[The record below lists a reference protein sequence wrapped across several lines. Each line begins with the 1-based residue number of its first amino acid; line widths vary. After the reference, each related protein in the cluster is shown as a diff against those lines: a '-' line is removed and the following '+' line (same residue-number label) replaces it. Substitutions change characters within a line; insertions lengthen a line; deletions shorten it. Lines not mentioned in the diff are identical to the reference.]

1 MTGGVKSQTR
11 FFGWGIL
18 ALAVLAIGLVAVF
31 LLYAIQAYPN
41 KLEAALLGP
50 WGDFFGGTLNPILS
64 TFTVLA
70 LLYTI
75 FLQRRELEESSRAI
89 RQQNFEAT
97 FFKMLEMHNS
107 ILNSI
112 NLNILNFLPP
122 RQLQGRDCFVHFFQE
137 VLKRDFTDAGGSS
150 TSEDDVE
157 QRNILDAVII
167 SFWGDVLGEL
177 GHYYRYLYN
186 LIKFVAAHNGDRAL
200 YMKIVRA
207 QLSNHELA
215 LLFYNCISD
224 HGENMKPFVEKY
236 SLLKHMPDDLF
247 LDPSHKALISPAAFD
262 EGAK

>member
-41 KLEAALLGP
+41 KLEAGQLGP

-107 ILNSI
+107 ILT
-112 NLNILNFLPP
+112 NIDIHAKGNVF
-122 RQLQGRDCFVHFFQE
+122 RGRDCFEKFFYLRLDGQFARKTKQYSKNSAHVSPALEEIIQE
-137 VLKRDFTDAGGSS
+137 
-150 TSEDDVE
+150 
-157 QRNILDAVII
+157 
-167 SFWGDVLGEL
+167 FWKQALSEL
-177 GHYYRYLYN
+177 GHYYRYLYDLTKFADAYEGN
-186 LIKFVAAHNGDRAL
+186 NRFYIKIIRS
-200 YMKIVRA
+200 

-215 LLFYNCISD
+215 LLFYNCLSE
-224 HGENMKPFVEKY
+224 HGAKMKPLVEKY
-236 SLLKHMPDDLF
+236 ALLKHLPNDLL
-247 LDPSHKALISPAAFD
+247 LDPSHKALISPTAFG
-262 EGAK
+262 EEVT